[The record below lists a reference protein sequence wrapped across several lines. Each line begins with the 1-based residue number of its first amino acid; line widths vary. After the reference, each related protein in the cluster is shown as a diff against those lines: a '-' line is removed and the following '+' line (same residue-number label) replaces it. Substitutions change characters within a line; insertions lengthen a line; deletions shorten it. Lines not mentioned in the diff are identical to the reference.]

1 MTQAACVATNH
12 TRTGRSADRHAA
24 TVAAVTGSPRLWR
37 RLFALPLL
45 AGAVFAV
52 ASQAGGQDDPGTLT
66 DTLTE
71 QNWFVDDVQEADG
84 RTTVTFA
91 WTDSYFAARA
101 CQATLS
107 ALDGAEPAT
116 VSVIFGGSEARTC
129 AQLRA
134 NPAAA
139 IWTPPVD
146 EAAAGDAPA
155 EPSP

>member
-1 MTQAACVATNH
+1 ML
-12 TRTGRSADRHAA
+12 R
-24 TVAAVTGSPRLWR
+24 SPRPWR
-37 RLFALPLL
+37 GLAALPLL
-45 AGAVFAV
+45 AGAVLAV
-52 ASQAGGQDDPGTLT
+52 ASQAGGQDQEGALT

-71 QNWFVDDVQEADG
+71 QNWFVDDVQEADE

-107 ALDGAEPAT
+107 ALDGAKPAS
-116 VSVIFGGSEARTC
+116 VSVIFGESEARTC
-129 AQLRA
+129 AQVRA

-146 EAAAGDAPA
+146 DTAAGAVPQ

>member
-1 MTQAACVATNH
+1 MA
-12 TRTGRSADRHAA
+12 R
-24 TVAAVTGSPRLWR
+24 SPRSWR
-37 RLFALPLL
+37 RLLARPLL
-45 AGAVFAV
+45 AGAVLAV
-52 ASQAGGQDDPGTLT
+52 ASQAGGQDEQGSLT

-107 ALDGAEPAT
+107 ALDSDTPAT
-116 VSVIFGGSEARTC
+116 VSVIFGESETRTC
-129 AQLRA
+129 AQVRS

-146 EAAAGDAPA
+146 EADADAVPS
-155 EPSP
+155 EPTP